1 MKKILILALALVM
14 AFSMTTA
21 VSAADGEPLVGQDS
35 LPQTSGTPVE
45 IKITVNG
52 SVVNQYAFDIEYGS
66 MSFTYGSPMEWNP
79 DTYEY
84 EPSGTAGVWT
94 AANNGDQIMV
104 VNHSNAPIYCAA
116 KVQSDNNSYGA
127 FTLKVTDGA
136 QIPGCDVGTTKGS
149 VFHVMKVS
157 IEGSP
162 IVSTATEQK
171 IGSVVVTVSQNPI
184 VETTGN

>member
-1 MKKILILALALVM
+1 MKKIIALALVLTM
-14 AFSMTTA
+14 VFSMALT
-21 VSAADGEPLVGQDS
+21 VSAEETIIGSAS
-35 LPQTSGTPVE
+35 LPQTPSAPID

-94 AANNGDQIMV
+94 AANNGDQIKV

-171 IGSVVVTVSQNPI
+171 IGSVMVTVSQNPI